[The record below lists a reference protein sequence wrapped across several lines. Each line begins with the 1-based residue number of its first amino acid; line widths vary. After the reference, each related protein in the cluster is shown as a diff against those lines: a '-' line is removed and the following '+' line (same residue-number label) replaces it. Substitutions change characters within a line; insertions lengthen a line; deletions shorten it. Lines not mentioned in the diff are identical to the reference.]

1 MNTDPAPSD
10 PEDFEKEL
18 EILRA
23 ILRRHLHRLNE
34 DARLGKQLD
43 FWMKSAEFAVTSM
56 EIWEEAGN
64 QDRFDEAAQRMKRV
78 LETLQKLIEQLGD
91 EPGEENP

>member
-18 EILRA
+18 AVLRA
-23 ILRRHLHRLNE
+23 ILRRNLQRLNQ
-34 DARLGKQLD
+34 DARLGKQLE

-56 EIWEEAGN
+56 EVWEEAGD
-64 QDRFDEAAQRMKRV
+64 QDRFDEAEQRMKRV

-91 EPGEENP
+91 EPGEGNS

>member
-18 EILRA
+18 EVLRA
-23 ILRRHLHRLNE
+23 ILRRNVQRLNQ
-34 DARLGKQLD
+34 DARLGKQLE

>member
-1 MNTDPAPSD
+1 MNNDPAPSD

-18 EILRA
+18 EVLRA
-23 ILRRHLHRLNE
+23 ILHRLNE
-34 DARLGKQLD
+34 DARLEKQLD
-43 FWMKSAEFAVTSM
+43 FWMQSAEFAVTSM

-64 QDRFDEAAQRMKRV
+64 QERFDEAAQRMRKV

-91 EPGEENP
+91 GPGEGNP